1 MQERPTAPDVT
12 SLDCAG
18 ASHPGLVRDN
28 NEDAHCILDVG
39 MGPTGLLA
47 MVADG
52 VGGHRS
58 GEVASALAVET
69 VRDAFL
75 EWDGNSAD
83 GFVTRALREA
93 NRVVMNAAS
102 QSEDD
107 FNMQTTATAVV
118 VMGDRL
124 SAAHVGDCRL
134 YRLRNGAL
142 DLLTRDHTMTMDLV
156 RLHVISPEQ
165 ALNHPARSQLTRS
178 IGFDDL
184 VQVDS
189 VRDQVQQGDVYLL
202 CSDGLWAE
210 VPPENIRRAAAL
222 SSANDACEMLIK
234 EALAAGGHDNIT
246 AVVLRVL
253 TVSESA
259 PRTSRWRS
267 LLRRVP
273 S

>member
-1 MQERPTAPDVT
+1 MLLSPDYT
-12 SLDCAG
+12 CLDCAG
-18 ASHPGLVRDN
+18 STHPGLVRDN
-28 NEDAHCILDVG
+28 NEDAHCILVG
-39 MGPTGLLA
+39 DANQQGILA

-69 VRDAFL
+69 VRNSFL
-75 EWDGNSAD
+75 TWDGSSSD

-93 NRVVMNAAS
+93 NRAVMNAAS
-102 QSEDD
+102 RSDDD
-107 FNMQTTATAVV
+107 FNMQTTATAVMV
-118 VMGDRL
+118 TGDRL

-134 YRLRNGAL
+134 YRLRDGTL

-165 ALNHPARSQLTRS
+165 ALTHPARSQLTRS

-189 VRDQVQQGDVYLL
+189 VRDQVRKGDVYLL
-202 CSDGLWAE
+202 CSDGLWSE
-210 VPPENIRRAAAL
+210 VPPENLRKAAAR
-222 SSANDACEMLIK
+222 SSAEEACSLLIE
-234 EALAAGGHDNIT
+234 EALAVGAHDNVT

-253 TVSESA
+253 AVAESA
-259 PRTSRWRS
+259 PSASRWRS